1 MDPLSFFAD
10 TGTDPAVFLNAD
22 PPDPAAFFN
31 ADHSGSSLKNFV
43 KNSLL
48 KFLPVYSGE
57 KKIKTLLKS
66 KISWNWSNSTYFFT
80 QKRENCI
87 RKNAFLRQKSAE
99 GKPGLNRFLISC
111 RIL

>member
-43 KNSLL
+43 KNFVIKVLTSI
-48 KFLPVYSGE
+48 FWE
-57 KKIKTLLKS
+57 KK
-66 KISWNWSNSTYFFT
+66 N
-80 QKRENCI
+80 
-87 RKNAFLRQKSAE
+87 
-99 GKPGLNRFLISC
+99 
-111 RIL
+111 